1 VVDEADIGENEEIG
15 IGEVE
20 DMGVE
25 QALSACKA
33 FCSDLLERSHR
44 VYRRQGQGKNSRSD
58 VTRGGASLSRS
69 SNLDWGGELRHGD
82 PLRSVL
88 YLSLFRC
95 RVVERWVLAVV
106 VDGVMMVR

>member
-1 VVDEADIGENEEIG
+1 VK
-15 IGEVE
+15 
-20 DMGVE
+20 
-25 QALSACKA
+25 S
-33 FCSDLLERSHR
+33 
-44 VYRRQGQGKNSRSD
+44 RQGE
-58 VTRGGASLSRS
+58 VTRGGASHSRS